1 MRLTAVRITRII
13 IRLVDG
19 ASIKLAL
26 GCDIRNAGQDL
37 IPQCE
42 ARRVARE
49 EGQRWLPY
57 RWEVS
62 NVLGNGRVSIC
73 SAFGIRI

>member
-1 MRLTAVRITRII
+1 MRLTAVWITRNIV
-13 IRLVDG
+13 RLVDC

-26 GCDIRNAGQDL
+26 GCDIRNARRE

-42 ARRVARE
+42 ARRVTRE
-49 EGQRWLPY
+49 EGHRWLPY
-57 RWEVS
+57 RWEVG
-62 NVLGNGRVSIC
+62 NVLGNGRVSIS